1 MPMEADKTMTS
12 KERFDQVMS
21 EVKSQKSASDE
32 ISEEE
37 VDEVENFMQENPEI
51 AHPNGHANAANL
63 RNLQES
69 TLGNLQ
75 RLNQAKRKSHVSQED
90 LNLLR
95 EAFKKFETKKL
106 NHPILEHLFQTKLK
120 LSNEYT
126 ACQQKAKVL
135 YQEMLKQM
143 SDSSEQNLKIIGAIE
158 NVDKQIIE
166 LLKSEGD
173 SNLPPSA

>member
-1 MPMEADKTMTS
+1 MEADKTMTS

-63 RNLQES
+63 RNLRES

-75 RLNQAKRKSHVSQED
+75 RLNQAKRKS
-90 LNLLR
+90 R
-95 EAFKKFETKKL
+95 FTRRPK
-106 NHPILEHLFQTKLK
+106 
-120 LSNEYT
+120 
-126 ACQQKAKVL
+126 
-135 YQEMLKQM
+135 
-143 SDSSEQNLKIIGAIE
+143 
-158 NVDKQIIE
+158 
-166 LLKSEGD
+166 
-173 SNLPPSA
+173 PS